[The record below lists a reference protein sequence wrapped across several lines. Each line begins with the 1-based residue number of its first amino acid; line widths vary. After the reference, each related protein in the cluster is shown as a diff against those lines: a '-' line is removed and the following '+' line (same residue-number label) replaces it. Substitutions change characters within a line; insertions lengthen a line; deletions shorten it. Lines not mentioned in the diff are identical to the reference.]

1 MSRDHPATRPSGSR
15 QLWIGIGTHDTPHS
29 PVRRMNQSEL
39 ERQAAAP
46 APAGGGGRDSGLTNP
61 GADLS
66 SADQQS
72 QGEASRT
79 SAVSLL

>member
-1 MSRDHPATRPSGSR
+1 MHSRLLISLAVVYS
-15 QLWIGIGTHDTPHS
+15 
-29 PVRRMNQSEL
+29 
-39 ERQAAAP
+39 QAHTAFP
-46 APAGGGGRDSGLTNP
+46 REKDEPDWPGETGRGAGGRWAGGGRDSGLTNP